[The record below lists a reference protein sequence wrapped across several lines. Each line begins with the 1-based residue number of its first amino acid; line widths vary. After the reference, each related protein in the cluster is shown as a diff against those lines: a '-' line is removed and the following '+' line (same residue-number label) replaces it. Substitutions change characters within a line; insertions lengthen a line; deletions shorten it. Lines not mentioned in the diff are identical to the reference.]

1 MWLEEQTTVA
11 QLGIILR
18 SRRSG
23 KIQGT
28 ETDQGQ
34 DGAWRD
40 DLDIF
45 VTLAPCRGI
54 HRPVEDNG
62 EGLCSTNN
70 I

>member
-11 QLGIILR
+11 QLGILR

-45 VTLAPCRGI
+45 VTLAPCRVK
-54 HRPVEDNG
+54 HRPVKDYE
-62 EGLCSTNN
+62 
-70 I
+70 